1 MNARAVDGTVSLW
14 PVGAVT
20 NLYAATLVG
29 LAAVV
34 TGWWG
39 ASGAAKVS
47 GQLAWLNVTI
57 AGVVVA
63 GTANVVWILRA
74 RRAVGLRAR
83 RLVGHLAGD
92 APHAGVASAEAAAGS
107 PPDGESLLAVS
118 GLGLFHRVGCAMLAG
133 KPAATASSEEHRRA
147 GRAACGVCRP

>member
-1 MNARAVDGTVSLW
+1 VNARSVDGAVGLW

-34 TGWWG
+34 AGWWG

-74 RRAVGLRAR
+74 RRAVGMRAR

-92 APHAGVASAEAAAGS
+92 APHAGVASAEAA
-107 PPDGESLLAVS
+107 DGESLLAVS
-118 GLGLFHRVGCAMLAG
+118 GLGLFHRAGCAMLAG
-133 KPAATASSEEHRRA
+133 KPATPASSEEHRRA
-147 GRAACGVCRP
+147 GLAACGVCRP

>member
-1 MNARAVDGTVSLW
+1 MKARAVDGTVGLW

-20 NLYAATLVG
+20 NLYAATLFG

-34 TGWWG
+34 AGWWG
-39 ASGAAKVS
+39 ASGAGRVS
-47 GQLAWLNVTI
+47 GQLAWLNAAV

-63 GTANVVWILRA
+63 GTANVVWVLRG
-74 RRAVGLRAR
+74 RRAVGLRSR
-83 RLVGHLAGD
+83 RLLGHLAAD
-92 APHAGVASAEAAAGS
+92 APHAGVASAGAAAGS

-118 GLGLFHRVGCAMLAG
+118 GLGLFHRAGCAMLAG
-133 KPAATASSEEHRRA
+133 KPATPASSEEHRRA